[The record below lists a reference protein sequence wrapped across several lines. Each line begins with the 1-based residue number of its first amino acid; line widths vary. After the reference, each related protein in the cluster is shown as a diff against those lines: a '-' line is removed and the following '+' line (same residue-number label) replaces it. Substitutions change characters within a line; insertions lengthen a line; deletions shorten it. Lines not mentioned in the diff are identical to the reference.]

1 MRRGL
6 AKKLEIFLG
15 VIDRKARMSHLLT
28 DIDYGRV
35 AIFLARCVI
44 PSDYELYHPKQLII
58 ENENY

>member
-1 MRRGL
+1 
-6 AKKLEIFLG
+6 
-15 VIDRKARMSHLLT
+15 MSHLLT

-35 AIFLARCVI
+35 AIFLARYVI